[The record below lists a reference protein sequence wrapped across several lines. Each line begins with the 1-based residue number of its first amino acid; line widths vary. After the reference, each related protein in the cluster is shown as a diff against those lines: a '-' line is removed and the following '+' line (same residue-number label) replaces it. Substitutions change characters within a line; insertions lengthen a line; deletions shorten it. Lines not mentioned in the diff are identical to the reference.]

1 MKASTLGTTNS
12 VADVLQSAVVA
23 IIDNVEGIKVTAMND
38 GTTYHIHT
46 VFVHEGF
53 VSSSR
58 GTYFSEGVTVTLDDE
73 IITIRQIAKNA
84 FISGEV
90 TLTGSMT
97 RNFEL
102 IVGSIE
108 SALGMAL

>member
-23 IIDNVEGIKVTAMND
+23 IIDNHDVKVNSGQNGFYQIWMVGGQKGVCFNQD
-38 GTTYHIHT
+38 G
-46 VFVHEGF
+46 
-53 VSSSR
+53 
-58 GTYFSEGVTVTLDDE
+58 FSYLREGVLVLLQDE
-73 IITIRQIAKNA
+73 RIIVRQLVDNAMIA
-84 FISGEV
+84 GEI